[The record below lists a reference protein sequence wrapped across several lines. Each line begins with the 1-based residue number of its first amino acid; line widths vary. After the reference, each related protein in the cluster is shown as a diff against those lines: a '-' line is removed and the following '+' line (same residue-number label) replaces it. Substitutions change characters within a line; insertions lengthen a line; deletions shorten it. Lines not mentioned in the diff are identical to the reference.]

1 MIITTIVLVL
11 AFPYYYNPNIHNLGN
26 IGIGGKIHATLAPVA
41 RRMIDHISYNGVD
54 IRKDIMS
61 EYRDMK
67 VLDMCCGI
75 GDSTIKHG
83 TGIDTSKEMIDM
95 AKFINKNNKFY
106 KANAETYIPNENF
119 DIVSCMFALHEMP
132 LEAQYRVINNAI
144 RIAKK
149 EVILVDIS
157 SDYKPKEIM
166 LSGEPY
172 LIDYL
177 NNIDNILKNFE
188 KIEYIPQHVAIWKY
202 KK

>member
-1 MIITTIVLVL
+1 MIFTTVAVFSSI
-11 AFPYYYNPNIHNLGN
+11 PYYYNPNIHNLGN
-26 IGIGGKIHATLAPVA
+26 IGVGGKIHATLAPLA

-61 EYRDMK
+61 QYKGMK

-75 GDSTIKHG
+75 GDSTLKG
-83 TGIDTSKEMIDM
+83 ATGIDTSKEMIDM
-95 AKFINKNNKFY
+95 AKFINRNNKFY
-106 KANAETYIPNENF
+106 KANAETYVPHEKF
-119 DIVSCMFALHEMP
+119 DVVSCMFALHEMP
-132 LEAQYRVINNAI
+132 LAAQYRVINNAI

-149 EVILVDIS
+149 EVILVDIATN
-157 SDYKPKEIM
+157 YKPKEIM

-177 NNIDNILKNFE
+177 NNIDIILNKFE
-188 KIEYIPQHVAIWKY
+188 KTEYISNHVTIWKY

>member
-1 MIITTIVLVL
+1 MILTTIAIVS

-26 IGIGGKIHATLAPVA
+26 IGLGGKIHATLAPIA

-83 TGIDTSKEMIDM
+83 TGIDTSKEMINM
-95 AKFINKNNKFY
+95 AKFINRSNKFY

-119 DIVSCMFALHEMP
+119 DVVSCMFALHEMP
-132 LEAQYRVINNAI
+132 IAAQYRVVNNAI
-144 RIAKK
+144 KIAKK

-157 SDYKPKEIM
+157 SDYTPKK
-166 LSGEPY
+166 LC
-172 LIDYL
+172 LAA
-177 NNIDNILKNFE
+177 NRT
-188 KIEYIPQHVAIWKY
+188 
-202 KK
+202 

>member
-1 MIITTIVLVL
+1 MILIT
-11 AFPYYYNPNIHNLGN
+11 AFVSSLPYYYNPNIHNLGN

-67 VLDMCCGI
+67 ILDMCCGI

-83 TGIDTSKEMIDM
+83 TGIDTSKEMINM

-106 KANAETYIPNENF
+106 RANAETYIPNENF
-119 DIVSCMFALHEMP
+119 DVVSCMFALHEMP
-132 LEAQYRVINNAI
+132 ITAQYRVINNAI
-144 RIAKK
+144 KIAEK
-149 EVILVDIS
+149 EVIIVDIS
-157 SDYKPKEIM
+157 SDYTPKTIM

-177 NNIDNILKNFE
+177 DNIDNILKKFE
-188 KIEYIPQHVAIWKY
+188 KIEYIPKHVSIWKY